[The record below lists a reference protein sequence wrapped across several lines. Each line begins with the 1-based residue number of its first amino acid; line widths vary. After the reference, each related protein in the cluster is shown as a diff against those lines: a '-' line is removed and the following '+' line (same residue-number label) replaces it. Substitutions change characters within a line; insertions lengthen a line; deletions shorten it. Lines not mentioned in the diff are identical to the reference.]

1 MNRRNFIKLAMAT
14 GATITVLPGCIFDS
28 SRPVAPAKNK
38 SENGQVQGEVKAK
51 MAIASGD
58 DVESLVKKGFAA
70 MGGIGSFIKSG
81 SLVTI
86 KPNFSSTRGPDSGV
100 TTNPLLVGA
109 VVKQC
114 LEAGAKEVRV
124 IDHTFY
130 AGELCLRMSGMEAAV
145 RKAGGKAY
153 TINSQTGE
161 FYSSVNINGTILKTA
176 DYAKD
181 VLDADV
187 FINMPILKQCDPTGI
202 SAGLKNLMGIVW
214 DRNIF
219 HQTDLH
225 QTIAELSAFK
235 KPTLTIMDAL
245 KGITAN
251 GPSGPGPIQEWKQV
265 VFSTDMLA
273 ADAYGASLLGMKAA
287 DIKHLAIASKL
298 GVGNLDWNRIEVL
311 KA

>member
-51 MAIASGD
+51 MAIASGE

-124 IDHTFY
+124 
-130 AGELCLRMSGMEAAV
+130 S
-145 RKAGGKAY
+145 
-153 TINSQTGE
+153 
-161 FYSSVNINGTILKTA
+161 
-176 DYAKD
+176 
-181 VLDADV
+181 
-187 FINMPILKQCDPTGI
+187 
-202 SAGLKNLMGIVW
+202 
-214 DRNIF
+214 
-219 HQTDLH
+219 
-225 QTIAELSAFK
+225 
-235 KPTLTIMDAL
+235 
-245 KGITAN
+245 
-251 GPSGPGPIQEWKQV
+251 
-265 VFSTDMLA
+265 
-273 ADAYGASLLGMKAA
+273 
-287 DIKHLAIASKL
+287 
-298 GVGNLDWNRIEVL
+298 
-311 KA
+311 